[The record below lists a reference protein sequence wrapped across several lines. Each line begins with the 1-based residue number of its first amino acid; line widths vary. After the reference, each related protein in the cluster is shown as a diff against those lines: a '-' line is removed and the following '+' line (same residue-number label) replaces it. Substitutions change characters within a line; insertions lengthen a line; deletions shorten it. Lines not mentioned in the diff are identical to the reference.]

1 MIVILRYNFFKSI
14 QLFGFK
20 EPSNKIV
27 FFFKILDKTSSPL
40 LLIKKIVNK
49 IIISKPSR
57 SCLT

>member
-40 LLIKKIVNK
+40 LLIKK
-49 IIISKPSR
+49 
-57 SCLT
+57 